1 MTLNAIALRHVHFED
16 LGVLEP
22 LLQARGYTVRYVDA
36 AVEDLPVADAL
47 AADLLVVLGGPIG
60 AFDEPRYP
68 FLARELELV
77 RARLANRAP
86 TLGIC
91 LGAQLIARALDA
103 NVYPMAA
110 GPEIGFGALTLT
122 DQGQRSA
129 LAGLRDTPVL
139 HWHGDQFDIPAGAI
153 RLAGTAAGPNQ
164 AFEYGNSVLG
174 LQFHLEADL
183 RNFEHWLVGHA
194 CELARAG
201 IDPATLRARAPAVQ
215 AGLRGAARAVFND
228 WLDRIVCSNT
238 ES

>member
-22 LLQARGYTVRYVDA
+22 LLQARGYTVRHVDA

-47 AADLLVVLGGPIG
+47 AADLLVVLGGPMG

-91 LGAQLIARALDA
+91 LGAQLIARALGA
-103 NVYPMAA
+103 NVYPVAG

-122 DQGQRSA
+122 D
-129 LAGLRDTPVL
+129 
-139 HWHGDQFDIPAGAI
+139 
-153 RLAGTAAGPNQ
+153 
-164 AFEYGNSVLG
+164 
-174 LQFHLEADL
+174 
-183 RNFEHWLVGHA
+183 
-194 CELARAG
+194 
-201 IDPATLRARAPAVQ
+201 
-215 AGLRGAARAVFND
+215 
-228 WLDRIVCSNT
+228 
-238 ES
+238 